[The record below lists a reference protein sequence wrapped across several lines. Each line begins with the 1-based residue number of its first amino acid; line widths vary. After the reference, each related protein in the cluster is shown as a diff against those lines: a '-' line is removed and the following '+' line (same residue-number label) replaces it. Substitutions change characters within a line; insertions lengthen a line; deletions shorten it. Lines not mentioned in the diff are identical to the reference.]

1 MKSEKYMLDKRGFL
15 AKAALVFLLLSA
27 IVRVV
32 GGFLNRAALMED
44 RFMQVEFLLPIV
56 CGVLL
61 MICIP
66 AFGKRGFWLSAIP
79 VVCLC
84 MAYVL
89 RLFSYDNLL
98 QVELPMRHVLP
109 GIFGCMVLAAAY
121 SATVFGART
130 KWLLF
135 LLFVA
140 ALGGHVWFELVPAFR
155 EGGWFSVSPALM
167 ELSWLLLFG
176 AMLLISAGLTR
187 KLKVRAVKADSGKDV
202 VPPIPGNKLD
212 DRPPVASEKPAP
224 AAEPSGP
231 VPSAEPE
238 KPEPVPS
245 AEPEKPEPVP
255 EPVWSAPATESAKAE
270 AERREEAPTAP
281 EEEEYDPFAPST
293 GPIQLTLNPVG
304 FSVET
309 EKEASEADDS

>member
-140 ALGGHVWFELVPAFR
+140 ALCGHVWFELVPAFR
-155 EGGWFSVSPALM
+155 EGGWFSVSPADGT
-167 ELSWLLLFG
+167 ELAASLRGNAPHLCRADAQTEGESCKGGQRQGCCPADPRKQAGRSAARCFRKARSGCRTIRAG
-176 AMLLISAGLTR
+176 AFCRAG
-187 KLKVRAVKADSGKDV
+187 KA
-202 VPPIPGNKLD
+202 
-212 DRPPVASEKPAP
+212 
-224 AAEPSGP
+224 
-231 VPSAEPE
+231 
-238 KPEPVPS
+238 
-245 AEPEKPEPVP
+245 
-255 EPVWSAPATESAKAE
+255 
-270 AERREEAPTAP
+270 
-281 EEEEYDPFAPST
+281 
-293 GPIQLTLNPVG
+293 
-304 FSVET
+304 
-309 EKEASEADDS
+309 